1 MTGRMIGDRGEPGYE
16 YPQRIATPEGL
27 RAERRKIRRSMG
39 SATTSGDKRALRQL
53 GARLAR
59 LDAVARWRGWPA
71 SGSHGDDEY

>member
-1 MTGRMIGDRGEPGYE
+1 MTRRMLGDEKEPGYE

-39 SATTSGDKRALRQL
+39 SAQGSGDKQALRTL
-53 GARLAR
+53 SARLAR

-71 SGSHGDDEY
+71 SGSHSDDDY